1 MNTVLYN
8 LNEYH
13 MPSVFPKDANSNHVS
28 QSLDV
33 MSDFAKYYGIPET
46 YGKVPVKET
55 PLNGAL
61 GVTKISPIDDRTY
74 KVEINLDPKIFS
86 PYVKMFGVDEMVVY
100 HEFTHVLSVPLT
112 KYFLDL
118 DEKEQTTI
126 MEMLATYGLS
136 KYLSDKGHTEKAIN
150 VAERNPYKAAW
161 DFGQLIDEYYGREQ
175 QSKESGLKKFVKD
188 MQKYGARKVLDEL
201 YRIAPAT
208 RELTHSQEVSSS

>member
-1 MNTVLYN
+1 MMQELSNYFKA
-8 LNEYH
+8 Y
-13 MPSVFPKDANSNHVS
+13 MPSVVPKDANSDRVS
-28 QSLDV
+28 QTLDV

-55 PLNGAL
+55 PLDGAL
-61 GVTKISPIDDRTY
+61 GVTKISPVDDRTY

-86 PYVKMFGVDEMVVY
+86 PYAKTFGVDEMVIY

-112 KYFLDL
+112 KYFLGL

-136 KYLSDKGHTEKAIN
+136 KYLSDKGHVEKAIN

-161 DFGQLIDEYYGREQ
+161 DFGQLIDKYYGKEE
-175 QSKESGLKKFVKD
+175 QSKESGLKKFIKD

-201 YRIAPAT
+201 YRIVPET
-208 RELTHSQEVSSS
+208 RELTQSREVSFS